1 MSDDLPIQSAGVLPT
16 PMLFGVY
23 RAVERIAEG
32 GMGMIFR
39 AEDARGGPP
48 VAIKTVRSARE
59 EDAAAIGREIVTLS
73 RLPRHPGI
81 VRLHGYGVQR
91 GGPWIALELLDGR
104 TLAEELSGYWPE
116 TKGYAERRPRT
127 DERPTVP
134 ARGRGDRPVG
144 QARSLFP
151 VAGGGHLVEAFA
163 IVRQLCGALDH
174 LHRQDLVHRD
184 VKPSNVFLR
193 ADGRTTLFDFGLAC
207 PANTLKGADL
217 CVGTMEYA
225 APEQICGAA
234 VDRRADIYS
243 LGCLLYELVTGRTP
257 FRGDSSSEI
266 AERQVKRDPVAPSEL
281 IADVPSRLDDL
292 ILSMLAKLPMRRPDD
307 AAEIGRRLGDIARR
321 AAPAPSGHA
330 MVAPAVEVRHAQPAV
345 SVGVGVRDR
354 ERPVDERRGG
364 YGLLGDGVAGQAGRR
379 DQRRGLAARERGD
392 IQLASVQLVGR
403 APLRVVGAGEDR

>member
-1 MSDDLPIQSAGVLPT
+1 VQAALDRSSNPCFRTDKTAAFAAGIGVAVRQFVSDDLPIQSAGVLPT

-243 LGCLLYELVTGRTP
+243 VGCLLYELVTGRPP

-266 AERQVKRDPVAPSEL
+266 AEGQLKRDPIAPSQL
-281 IADVPSRLDDL
+281 IAEVPSRLEDL
-292 ILSMLAKLPMRRPDD
+292 ILSMLAKTPARRPDD
-307 AAEIGRRLGDIARR
+307 AGEIAQRLTEIQRR
-321 AAPAPSGHA
+321 AQDAAFA
-330 MVAPAVEVRHAQPAV
+330 
-345 SVGVGVRDR
+345 
-354 ERPVDERRGG
+354 ERSTLP
-364 YGLLGDGVAGQAGRR
+364 LLRLLSAG
-379 DQRRGLAARERGD
+379 
-392 IQLASVQLVGR
+392 
-403 APLRVVGAGEDR
+403 